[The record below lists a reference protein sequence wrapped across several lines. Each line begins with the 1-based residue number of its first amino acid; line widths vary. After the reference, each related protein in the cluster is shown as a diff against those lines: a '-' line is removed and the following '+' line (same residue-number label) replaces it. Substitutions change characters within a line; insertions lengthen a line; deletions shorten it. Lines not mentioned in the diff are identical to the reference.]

1 MRPRISLVAG
11 AVLVLACIVARL
23 AAQAPAAPAQPPAP
37 VAGPVGAGGAPP
49 NAPPAQGGR
58 RGGGAGNPT
67 ATFPAQQRA
76 LGDPQVIARGQAL
89 YGVSCRLC
97 HGADLRGGENGGVN
111 LLRSQLVL
119 RDVAGELIKP
129 VVQEGRPAVGGSA
142 GMPAQPLS
150 DDDVKAVAAYLHSII
165 ATAAGQGGPPPGP
178 PLELDILVGDAK
190 AGQAYFAAKCS
201 ACHSATGDLAGIAA
215 RITEPKALQN
225 AWVGGTSGRAGGR
238 GGRGGRGAGAAA
250 AAAPAAPATPDRRTV
265 TVTVTLPSG
274 EKVQGRLDRID
285 DFLVYL
291 TQTDGTQ
298 RSFARRGDVPK
309 VEVNDPMAGHR
320 QLLTVYTDKDMHDVT
335 AYLVTLK

>member
-1 MRPRISLVAG
+1 MRPRVSLVAG
-11 AVLVLACIVARL
+11 AALVLASIVARL
-23 AAQAPAAPAQPPAP
+23 AAQAPAAPAQPAAP
-37 VAGPVGAGGAPP
+37 TAGPVGAGGAAANPP
-49 NAPPAQGGR
+49 AAQGGR
-58 RGGGAGNPT
+58 RGAGAGNPN

-76 LGDPQVIARGQAL
+76 PGDPQVIARGQAL

-111 LLRSQLVL
+111 LLRSQIVL
-119 RDVAGELIKP
+119 RDVAGERIKP

-150 DDDVKAVAAYLHSII
+150 DDDVKAVAEYLHSIT

-178 PLELDILVGDAK
+178 RVELNILVGDAK
-190 AGQAYFAAKCS
+190 AGEAYVAAKCS
-201 ACHSATGDLAGIAA
+201 MCHSVTGDLAGIAA
-215 RITEPKALQN
+215 RIPDPKALQN
-225 AWVGGTSGRAGGR
+225 AWVGGSGRAGGR
-238 GGRGGRGAGAAA
+238 GGRGAGTLAAV
-250 AAAPAAPATPDRRTV
+250 AAPQTSDRRMV

-291 TQTDGTQ
+291 TQADGTQ